1 MRRALPAAV
10 LAAMLAAVTV
20 LLSACAVGPD
30 FVPPPPPAVRTYDT
44 GAPPGDGTGK
54 AAAVSGGARTAVGAD
69 VPAQWWQLFRA
80 PALDQ
85 TLRLALADN
94 PTLEAA
100 NATLAAAREAIIVA
114 RAGFL
119 PQLGAS
125 AGVQRSG
132 TSLGGSAGAAVPA
145 RDSSLYSVGL
155 TAGYSFDAFGG
166 ATRRLVEQQ
175 RSLAEEQRYQL
186 AAAYLSLTGNVV
198 SEVLT
203 IASTRAQLSATQDL
217 LADDQKNLDL
227 TQREFEVGAA
237 ARTDVLT
244 AQSQLA
250 SDQTELP
257 SLQQQLAQ
265 ARHALAILVGKAPAE
280 WSAPD
285 YELQRFTL
293 PSSLPLSLPSA
304 LVRQRPDILASE
316 AQLHADSAAVGIAV
330 AQEYPSIT
338 LSADLTREGLG
349 AADLFQG
356 MDALWDVG
364 GALTQPLF
372 RGGALRAQTRAARDT
387 LRAQAAD
394 YREVVLT
401 AFGQVADDLRALE
414 HDADRVGAY
423 QRSLAAARESLVL
436 QRASYAAGKTSVLQL
451 IDAERSYSQA
461 LLGSVGASSQQLQD
475 AVQLF
480 VALGG
485 GWWNSPIAH

>member
-1 MRRALPAAV
+1 MAALVAAL
-10 LAAMLAAVTV
+10 LAG
-20 LLSACAVGPD
+20 CAVGPD
-30 FVPPPPPAVRTYDT
+30 FVPPPAPSVRSYDT
-44 GAPPGDGTGK
+44 LAPSGAGHD
-54 AAAVSGGARTAVGAD
+54 AHDASVNSGARTTLGAD
-69 VPAQWWQLFRA
+69 VPAQWWQLFKA

-132 TSLGGSAGAAVPA
+132 TSLGGNGGAGGIGALG

-155 TAGYSFDAFGG
+155 TAGYSLDAFGG

-175 RSLAEEQRYQL
+175 SSLVQMQRYQL

-198 SEVLT
+198 TEALT
-203 IASTRAQLSATQDL
+203 IASTRAQLSAMQDL

-227 TQREFEVGAA
+227 TQREFEDGAA
-237 ARTDVLT
+237 ARADVLT
-244 AQSQLA
+244 AESQLA
-250 SDQTELP
+250 SDQTQLP

-265 ARHALAILVGKAPAE
+265 ARHALAILIGKTPAE

-285 YELQRFTL
+285 YELTRFTL
-293 PSSLPLSLPSA
+293 PSPLPLSLPSA

-316 AQLHADSAAVGIAV
+316 AQLHADSAAVGIAL

-338 LSADLTREGLG
+338 LSADLTREGLS
-349 AADLFQG
+349 AADLFHG

-401 AFGQVADDLRALE
+401 AFDQVADDLRALE
-414 HDADRVGAY
+414 HDAVRVSAY
-423 QRSLAAARESLVL
+423 QRSLMAASESLTL

-461 LLGSVGASSQQLQD
+461 LLGSVGATAEQLQD
-475 AVQLF
+475 SVQLF
-480 VALGG
+480 VGLGG
-485 GWWNSPIAH
+485 GWWNSPIAR